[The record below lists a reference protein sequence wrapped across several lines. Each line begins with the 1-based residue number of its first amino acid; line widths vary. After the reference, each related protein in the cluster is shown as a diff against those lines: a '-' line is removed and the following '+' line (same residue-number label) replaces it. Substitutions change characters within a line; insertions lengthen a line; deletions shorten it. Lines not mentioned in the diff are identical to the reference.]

1 MGDFRNIAQDWQSWG
16 NSNIAVYTEPSSE
29 RVVRTNYAD
38 FDESVV
44 APGQSRATD
53 YSVNSE
59 ESGYSSLKDKKL
71 GSDWGDEEKEEEG
84 EENHKMKEEE
94 VMLKELVR
102 IAKEEEKAMEKL
114 KKAAEEQQQR
124 VEEAQRAHK
133 SILAIEEACKRQ
145 QLDSEEKERTQSSG
159 SKEKKLED
167 QSLRKR
173 IEDKRRAS
181 KRQEEK
187 MLKLK
192 EADEKKKLQTR
203 KEKLEK
209 VERKKRALERSQRRE
224 KRDDV
229 GETVGRKE
237 DSKIELK
244 VEMNRKY
251 PPLSETCSEGQSESA
266 HQPNAHVENDDPK
279 KSNEEGNRGKA
290 NTSELIKNAITTYN
304 GGFSE
309 KEGVQMETNQAPN
322 QKENVGGEIFTRHSH
337 SKSEVQDVVTGSS
350 ARRRNNIVKRLVLE
364 EEEACGKGAA
374 VEVNHTNVV
383 EEARQLEDD
392 DANVKKH
399 GSTVSKVEVGRL
411 MEKVMIK
418 PSIGAERLEKHM
430 VNRLEDGSKTDSPRD
445 KNSAAGKV
453 RLVVQVVTCKQCH
466 WATKS
471 REELEKHTAKY
482 HTAERRWW

>member
-1 MGDFRNIAQDWQSWG
+1 
-16 NSNIAVYTEPSSE
+16 
-29 RVVRTNYAD
+29 
-38 FDESVV
+38 
-44 APGQSRATD
+44 
-53 YSVNSE
+53 
-59 ESGYSSLKDKKL
+59 
-71 GSDWGDEEKEEEG
+71 
-84 EENHKMKEEE
+84 
-94 VMLKELVR
+94 MLKELVR

-173 IEDKRRAS
+173 KGDKRRAT

-187 MLKLK
+187 MLRLK

-203 KEKLEK
+203 KEKVEK
-209 VERKKRALERSQRRE
+209 VERKKRAVERLQRRE
-224 KRDDV
+224 KRGDV
-229 GETVGRKE
+229 GETVGKKEERIKE

-244 VEMNRKY
+244 VEMNRKS
-251 PPLSETCSEGQSESA
+251 PFLSETCPGGLSESA

-309 KEGVQMETNQAPN
+309 KEGVQMETNQALN

-337 SKSEVQDVVTGSS
+337 SKSQVQEDVVTGSS
-350 ARRRNNIVKRLVLE
+350 SRRKNNIVKRLVLQ
-364 EEEACGKGAA
+364 EEEAALSENVAYGKGAA
-374 VEVNHTNVV
+374 VEVEIARNVMH
-383 EEARQLEDD
+383 L
-392 DANVKKH
+392 
-399 GSTVSKVEVGRL
+399 
-411 MEKVMIK
+411 
-418 PSIGAERLEKHM
+418 
-430 VNRLEDGSKTDSPRD
+430 
-445 KNSAAGKV
+445 
-453 RLVVQVVTCKQCH
+453 
-466 WATKS
+466 
-471 REELEKHTAKY
+471 
-482 HTAERRWW
+482 

>member
-1 MGDFRNIAQDWQSWG
+1 MSDNWRSEEPRFVGVAGDQVGDSASSLGEGPGIFKEQLTAAATVEKLTFALLDRIFQGCPSLLEDIKKMMKQQVSCNIFYALFVFYQDLNAFRARAYSQTQQSTEGGYEIQEEDFRIIAQDWQNWG
-16 NSNIAVYTEPSSE
+16 NSNIADYTEPSSE

-38 FDESVV
+38 FDERVV

-71 GSDWGDEEKEEEG
+71 GSDWGDEEKEED
-84 EENHKMKEEE
+84 KMKEEE

-159 SKEKKLED
+159 FKEKKLED

-173 IEDKRRAS
+173 IDEKRRAT

-209 VERKKRALERSQRRE
+209 VERRKRAVERSQRRG
-224 KRDDV
+224 RGDDV

-237 DSKIELK
+237 ESKMELK
-244 VEMNRKY
+244 VEMNRKT
-251 PPLSETCSEGQSESA
+251 PSPSETCPGGQSESA
-266 HQPNAHVENDDPK
+266 HQLNALVENDDPK

-290 NTSELIKNAITTYN
+290 NPSELITNITTTYHE
-304 GGFSE
+304 GILE
-309 KEGVQMETNQAPN
+309 KEGVHMETNQTNN
-322 QKENVGGEIFTRHSH
+322 QKEAGRSQQYRGIAQISQRH
-337 SKSEVQDVVTGSS
+337 
-350 ARRRNNIVKRLVLE
+350 
-364 EEEACGKGAA
+364 
-374 VEVNHTNVV
+374 
-383 EEARQLEDD
+383 
-392 DANVKKH
+392 H
-399 GSTVSKVEVGRL
+399 G
-411 MEKVMIK
+411 
-418 PSIGAERLEKHM
+418 
-430 VNRLEDGSKTDSPRD
+430 
-445 KNSAAGKV
+445 
-453 RLVVQVVTCKQCH
+453 
-466 WATKS
+466 
-471 REELEKHTAKY
+471 
-482 HTAERRWW
+482 

>member
-71 GSDWGDEEKEEEG
+71 GSDWGDEEKEEE
-84 EENHKMKEEE
+84 

-145 QLDSEEKERTQSSG
+145 QLDSEEKEMTQSSG

-173 IEDKRRAS
+173 IEDKRRAT

-187 MLKLK
+187 M
-192 EADEKKKLQTR
+192 
-203 KEKLEK
+203 
-209 VERKKRALERSQRRE
+209 
-224 KRDDV
+224 
-229 GETVGRKE
+229 
-237 DSKIELK
+237 
-244 VEMNRKY
+244 
-251 PPLSETCSEGQSESA
+251 
-266 HQPNAHVENDDPK
+266 
-279 KSNEEGNRGKA
+279 
-290 NTSELIKNAITTYN
+290 
-304 GGFSE
+304 
-309 KEGVQMETNQAPN
+309 
-322 QKENVGGEIFTRHSH
+322 
-337 SKSEVQDVVTGSS
+337 
-350 ARRRNNIVKRLVLE
+350 
-364 EEEACGKGAA
+364 
-374 VEVNHTNVV
+374 
-383 EEARQLEDD
+383 
-392 DANVKKH
+392 
-399 GSTVSKVEVGRL
+399 
-411 MEKVMIK
+411 
-418 PSIGAERLEKHM
+418 
-430 VNRLEDGSKTDSPRD
+430 
-445 KNSAAGKV
+445 
-453 RLVVQVVTCKQCH
+453 
-466 WATKS
+466 
-471 REELEKHTAKY
+471 
-482 HTAERRWW
+482 

>member
-1 MGDFRNIAQDWQSWG
+1 MEDFRNIAQDWQNWG

-38 FDESVV
+38 FDERVV

-114 KKAAEEQQQR
+114 KKAAEEQKQR

-173 IEDKRRAS
+173 IEDKRRAT

-187 MLKLK
+187 MLKIK
-192 EADEKKKLQTR
+192 EAEKKKKLQTR

-209 VERKKRALERSQRRE
+209 VERRKRAVERSQRRE
-224 KRDDV
+224 KGDDL

-237 DSKIELK
+237 ERIKEESKIELK
-244 VEMNRKY
+244 VEMNRKS
-251 PPLSETCSEGQSESA
+251 PPLSETCPGGQSELA
-266 HQPNAHVENDDPK
+266 HQFNAFVENDDPK
-279 KSNEEGNRGKA
+279 ISNEEENRGKG
-290 NTSELIKNAITTYN
+290 NTSELITNVITTN
-304 GGFSE
+304 HGGLLE
-309 KEGVQMETNQAPN
+309 KEGVQLETNQAKN
-322 QKENVGGEIFTRHSH
+322 QKENVGGETFTRHSH
-337 SKSEVQDVVTGSS
+337 SKSQDQGDVVTGSR
-350 ARRRNNIVKRLVLE
+350 RRRNNIAKRLVLE
-364 EEEACGKGAA
+364 EEEAALSENVACGKGAA
-374 VEVNHTNVV
+374 VEVVFIEIARNVMY
-383 EEARQLEDD
+383 L
-392 DANVKKH
+392 
-399 GSTVSKVEVGRL
+399 
-411 MEKVMIK
+411 
-418 PSIGAERLEKHM
+418 
-430 VNRLEDGSKTDSPRD
+430 
-445 KNSAAGKV
+445 
-453 RLVVQVVTCKQCH
+453 
-466 WATKS
+466 
-471 REELEKHTAKY
+471 
-482 HTAERRWW
+482 